1 MNNLEKNNS
10 RPAKW
15 FAIKTRQDF
24 RAEEV
29 LKPFCEEVFFP
40 KETVRLQSGRKR
52 KKALIP
58 HVLFIKIEHDEALE
72 LEQRSRNLSE
82 IPLTFWIYRFPYD
95 SEIRE
100 IPQSTISLLKMLT
113 ADDSTQC
120 EIFNKTDFKEKERV
134 RIIGGPYQGYEGFV
148 QRVKKNKHVV
158 VRIEGIC
165 LVLLPFIHPDLLHKI
180 D

>member
-1 MNNLEKNNS
+1 MNIPEKDNNC
-10 RPAKW
+10 PTKW

-40 KETVRLQSGRKR
+40 KEKIRLRTGRTR
-52 KKALIP
+52 NRALIP
-58 HVLFIKIEHDEALE
+58 HVLFIKLSHDDAIE
-72 LEQRSRNLSE
+72 LEQKSRKLVDVP
-82 IPLTFWIYRFPYD
+82 IPFWIYRYPFDP
-95 SEIRE
+95 EIRE
-100 IPQSTISLLKMLT
+100 IPQSTINLLKMLT
-113 ADDSTQC
+113 ADDTTQC

-165 LVLLPFIHPDLLHKI
+165 LVLLPFIHPDLLQKL